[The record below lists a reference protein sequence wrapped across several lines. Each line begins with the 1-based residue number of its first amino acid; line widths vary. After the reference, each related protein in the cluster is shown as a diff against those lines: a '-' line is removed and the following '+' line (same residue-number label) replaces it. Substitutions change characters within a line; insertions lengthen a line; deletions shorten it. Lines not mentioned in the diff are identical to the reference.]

1 MITYLNGN
9 LFDSKVQVLTN
20 AINCVGVMGKGVAL
34 EFKNRYP
41 VMHSKYVARCKKGE
55 IKIGEPWFWEDENAQ
70 ILNFPTKQHWRDPSS
85 LEFIELGLL
94 WLVSKYSELGIYKEW
109 FQESMSATK
118 FAPLASQEIYL
129 TATKTKVISLIVVK
143 RNKVT
148 A

>member
-94 WLVSKYSELGIYKEW
+94 WLVSKYSELGIYTIAMPALGCGNGETNS
-109 FQESMSATK
+109 QIASCPSEVA
-118 FAPLASQEIYL
+118 APY
-129 TATKTKVISLIVVK
+129 
-143 RNKVT
+143 
-148 A
+148 